1 MRQIDLMQIA
11 AGVKIGQAY
20 KLTRRDMLGC
30 ADGMLRSALDG
41 PPRQSDIDDFIK
53 SASQN
58 WGVEFQYDPIADTW
72 TMHKVVDA

>member
-1 MRQIDLMQIA
+1 MRQIELMQIA
-11 AGVKIGQAY
+11 AGMKIGRAY
-20 KLTRRDMLGC
+20 KLLRGDLLGC

-41 PPRQSDIDDFIK
+41 PPRQSDINDFIK

-58 WGVEFQYDPIADTW
+58 WGVEFHHDLVADTW